1 MKKRILEIFVLFVFA
16 ATFTLTATSC
26 ASLAEVQLSVI
37 PPVSDIVG
45 TLTPDQLM
53 KDLIKI
59 ANGTGGSVAVYRAGE
74 MYIVTWLKAGAVDP
88 VIVYYNS
95 ARASISEA
103 MIVTRQGLADILN
116 AAKSYGFVAI
126 NAIPVW
132 LSELGLLT
140 PYYDAR
146 GFLQFSA
153 GGGYSLTI
161 IICPLMLFDTWMGEY
176 DMMIEPVR
184 VDS

>member
-1 MKKRILEIFVLFVFA
+1 MKKRLLEIFVLFVFA

-53 KDLIKI
+53 RDII
-59 ANGTGGSVAVYRAGE
+59 SIGNGSQTASVYRAGQ
-74 MYIVTWLKAGAVDP
+74 MYILTYVKAGAIDP

-146 GFLQFSA
+146 GWLQFSA

-176 DMMIEPVR
+176 DNMIEPVR